1 MESCNPLDT
10 DWSEC
15 LWSLLWDVALAI
27 HSECI
32 WNLSSPLSDLG
43 CYTDCSLRKSINLHA
58 VLHSWSEY
66 YWENVQASE
75 NCFQQYLFHRCS
87 LFTALLPCKPSC
99 LVKAECLL
107 WLHRLQHTSVLPL
120 NTQSFEPLSAGGGSM
135 VTPWLCWDL
144 GFSLA
149 AAYCGLHRKL
159 EQVCHRQLPL

>member
-1 MESCNPLDT
+1 MESCNPLDM

-32 WNLSSPLSDLG
+32 WNLSSPLYRFRLLHRFQLEEKH
-43 CYTDCSLRKSINLHA
+43 YLHA

-87 LFTALLPCKPSC
+87 LFTALLQSC
-99 LVKAECLL
+99 LVKAESLL

-159 EQVCHRQLPL
+159 EQVCHRQLPV